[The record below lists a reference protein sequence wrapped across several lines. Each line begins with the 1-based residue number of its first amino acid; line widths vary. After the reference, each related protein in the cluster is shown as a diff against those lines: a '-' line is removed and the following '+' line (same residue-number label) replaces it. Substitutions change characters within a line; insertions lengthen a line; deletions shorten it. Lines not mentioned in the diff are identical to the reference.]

1 MPPDVPARPAEPA
14 AEAPA
19 YSFTYLPNP
28 DDDQG
33 PPRWPGRRRFLV
45 ASGIAAAT
53 AAAGTLAGRELITRR
68 NVSQARAALRF
79 PRPAVSA
86 PPLPAGSNLN
96 IPGLSSFITSNDSFY
111 RVDTALLLP
120 QVDPATWQLRIHGMV
135 QREITITFADLL
147 KRPLIEDYVTLTCV
161 SDPVGGPYVGNA
173 KWLGA
178 SLAALIRQ
186 ARPLAGASQ
195 LLCTSVDG
203 FTSGTPLEVVLDG
216 RDALLAVAMNGEALP
231 VEHGFPARMVVP
243 GLYGYVSATKWV
255 TDIEVT
261 TFAAAS
267 AYWVQ
272 RGWSQQAPI
281 KTESRIDVPAG
292 GASLAPGRTPV
303 AGVAWAQH
311 KGIAA
316 VEVRVDGGPWHEARL
331 AAVPDIDTWRQWV
344 WEWPATPGNHLLE
357 ARATD
362 QTGYTQTATQAQ
374 PPPERRFR
382 LPLRRRHRPQLLVLV
397 VQLPGLGAAPSTRTR
412 PSSHSL
418 VGQMQRNG
426 GEMSA
431 DAEFAGLAREYLDDR
446 AERHPDIATGL
457 GDHRFDARLADPSA
471 QALDEERRAL
481 DGWAARLAAID
492 RDTLSA
498 EHRVDA
504 AMMADSVA
512 RRVFEIDELREH
524 TWNPLQ
530 ANPGRAIYQLLA
542 RDFAPLPDRLGSV
555 AARLAAIP
563 AVLAEARRQLGRM
576 PRVHL
581 ETAIGQFDGTI
592 ALVSKEIDAALEV
605 AGSTPQ
611 CAAQLARGAPRRP
624 RGADRAPVLAIRAAR
639 QSGRLR
645 RSEDRPGTVRPQAVA
660 HPERGGGRG
669 RDPGPGRGRP
679 GPGERGDR

>member
-1 MPPDVPARPAEPA
+1 MTSASAPADNPPRAPHALAGAVTGVLAAAVAIGAAQLAAGLTVPQSSPVLAVGQAAIDLTPPPVKNFAISAFGANDKTVLVGGILVVLALYAAVVGMVAVRRLTFGMWGLALFAFIGLAAALTRPNSTPEYIVPILAGAAAGAFALARLSRAATRLGPPPASLPAASPRPATPEALTPPDLPAPPDVPAHSAEPA
-14 AEAPA
+14 AETPA
-19 YSFTYLPNP
+19 FSFTYLPNP
-28 DDDQG
+28 DDQG

-53 AAAGTLAGRELITRR
+53 ATVGTLAGRELITRR

-79 PRPAVSA
+79 PRPAVAA
-86 PPLPAGSNLN
+86 PPLPAGSNLD
-96 IPGLSSFITSNDSFY
+96 IPGLSSFITPNGSFY

-135 QREITITFADLL
+135 QREITITFAELL
-147 KRPLIEDYVTLTCV
+147 RRPLVEDYVTLTCV

-178 SLAALIRQ
+178 SLAELIRQ

-216 RDALLAVAMNGEALP
+216 REALLAVAMNGEALP
-231 VEHGFPARMVVP
+231 VEHGFPARMVIP

-292 GASLAPGRTPV
+292 GGSLAPGRTPV

-316 VEVRVDGGPWHEARL
+316 VEVRVDGGAWQHARL

-362 QTGYTQTATQAQ
+362 QTGYTQTAVQAQ
-374 PPPERRFR
+374 PPPN
-382 LPLRRRHRPQLLVLV
+382 
-397 VQLPGLGAAPSTRTR
+397 GAS
-412 PSSHSL
+412 
-418 VGQMQRNG
+418 G
-426 GEMSA
+426 
-431 DAEFAGLAREYLDDR
+431 Y
-446 AERHPDIATGL
+446 
-457 GDHRFDARLADPSA
+457 PSA
-471 QALDEERRAL
+471 AVTVS
-481 DGWAARLAAID
+481 GS
-492 RDTLSA
+492 LS
-498 EHRVDA
+498 
-504 AMMADSVA
+504 
-512 RRVFEIDELREH
+512 
-524 TWNPLQ
+524 
-530 ANPGRAIYQLLA
+530 
-542 RDFAPLPDRLGSV
+542 
-555 AARLAAIP
+555 
-563 AVLAEARRQLGRM
+563 
-576 PRVHL
+576 
-581 ETAIGQFDGTI
+581 
-592 ALVSKEIDAALEV
+592 LEV
-605 AGSTPQ
+605 ARLGPDMG
-611 CAAQLARGAPRRP
+611 AWGIKDEVREAR
-624 RGADRAPVLAIRAAR
+624 
-639 QSGRLR
+639 
-645 RSEDRPGTVRPQAVA
+645 
-660 HPERGGGRG
+660 
-669 RDPGPGRGRP
+669 
-679 GPGERGDR
+679 

>member
-1 MPPDVPARPAEPA
+1 MTSASLADDQPRAPHAIAGAVAGVLAAAVAVGAAQLAAGLTVPQSSPVLAVGQAAIDLTPPPVKDFAISTFGADDKTVLLGGILVVLALYAALVGILAVRRLAFGMWGLAVFASLGLAAALTRPNSTPEYVVPTLAGAAAGAFALARLAGAATRLSSSPARARRVGRPGWRGSRTADPTVVPSGPPVSPETLTPPDLPAAPDAPDAAARPAEPA

-28 DDDQG
+28 EDQG
-33 PPRWPGRRRFLV
+33 PSRWPERRRFLV
-45 ASGIAAAT
+45 TSGVAVAAA
-53 AAAGTLAGRELITRR
+53 AVGTLAGRELITRR

-79 PRPAVSA
+79 PRPAVPA

-96 IPGLSSFITSNDSFY
+96 IPGLSSFITPNGSFY

-135 QREITITFADLL
+135 QREVTITFADLL

-203 FTSGTPLEVVLDG
+203 FTSGTPLQVVLDG
-216 RDALLAVAMNGEALP
+216 RDALLAVAMNGTPLP
-231 VEHGFPARMVVP
+231 IEHGFPARMVVP

-261 TFAAAS
+261 TFASAS

-292 GASLAPGRTPV
+292 GASLTPGRTPV

-331 AAVPDIDTWRQWV
+331 AAVPGIDTWRQWV

-362 QTGYTQTATQAQ
+362 ATGYTQTSVQAQ
-374 PPPERRFR
+374 PPPN
-382 LPLRRRHRPQLLVLV
+382 
-397 VQLPGLGAAPSTRTR
+397 GAS
-412 PSSHSL
+412 
-418 VGQMQRNG
+418 G
-426 GEMSA
+426 
-431 DAEFAGLAREYLDDR
+431 Y
-446 AERHPDIATGL
+446 
-457 GDHRFDARLADPSA
+457 PSA
-471 QALDEERRAL
+471 AVT
-481 DGWAARLAAID
+481 I
-492 RDTLSA
+492 S
-498 EHRVDA
+498 
-504 AMMADSVA
+504 
-512 RRVFEIDELREH
+512 
-524 TWNPLQ
+524 
-530 ANPGRAIYQLLA
+530 
-542 RDFAPLPDRLGSV
+542 GS
-555 AARLAAIP
+555 
-563 AVLAEARRQLGRM
+563 
-576 PRVHL
+576 
-581 ETAIGQFDGTI
+581 
-592 ALVSKEIDAALEV
+592 
-605 AGSTPQ
+605 
-611 CAAQLARGAPRRP
+611 
-624 RGADRAPVLAIRAAR
+624 
-639 QSGRLR
+639 
-645 RSEDRPGTVRPQAVA
+645 
-660 HPERGGGRG
+660 
-669 RDPGPGRGRP
+669 
-679 GPGERGDR
+679 